1 MVITDIWERK
11 GVNGSANTVVGL
23 QRIRWLGD
31 HLGADEDDNVSIEHQ
46 IIIVKKV

>member
-11 GVNGSANTVVGL
+11 GVNGSVNVVVVL
-23 QRIRWLGD
+23 QPIHWLAD
-31 HLGADEDDNVSIEHQ
+31 HLGVDEDDDMSIEHE